1 MDICLFMLN
10 EKTKGRKIRG
20 QIEEERERKGERE
33 EQIFIVGFSIT
44 ITITVQVAE
53 KFNLST
59 LLIIPSLTNNQ
70 LQHPILNTWSPI

>member
-33 EQIFIVGFSIT
+33 ELEENRKEI
-44 ITITVQVAE
+44 
-53 KFNLST
+53 
-59 LLIIPSLTNNQ
+59 
-70 LQHPILNTWSPI
+70 